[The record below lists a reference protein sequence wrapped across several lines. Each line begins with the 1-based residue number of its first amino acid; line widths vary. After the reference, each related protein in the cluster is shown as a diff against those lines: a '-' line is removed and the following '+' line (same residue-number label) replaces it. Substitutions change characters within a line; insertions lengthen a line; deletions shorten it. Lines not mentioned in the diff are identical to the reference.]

1 MGHQLEVTSF
11 KKAFFPLN
19 FFQCERKQYTNF
31 VESTRIREWFVKQKI
46 NKESRRWNQTQKRKM
61 NSGKEQEQR
70 EKRSKICDYS

>member
-46 NKESRRWNQTQKRKM
+46 NKESRRWNQTQKRK
-61 NSGKEQEQR
+61 NEFRQGIGTER
-70 EKRSKICDYS
+70 EKIKNM